1 MLHTWLAFSTFIDSL
16 LASDSRWYMT
26 SADKDW
32 HIGLVWFGFHD
43 WRLEITTLW
52 ADCLEVCFIRFHWF
66 QDLSKKKQNK
76 TIGSIFGQT
85 VNSTYFKCTEVLH
98 MLTYFYTHKTITST
112 KMVNTSVTLESFS
125 SPALFS
131 SVEGKPITP
140 VRSSLSISME
150 SPRRNEGVR
159 LPQTR
164 TGMFAEP
171 SFIIPQTRSSSN
183 VQQQV
188 NG

>member
-1 MLHTWLAFSTFIDSL
+1 MVSFQHIYWLTLSERFTLVHDICRQG
-16 LASDSRWYMT
+16 LAYWF
-26 SADKDW
+26 
-32 HIGLVWFGFHD
+32 GLVWFSWLKTRDNHLMS
-43 WRLEITTLW
+43 W
-52 ADCLEVCFIRFHWF
+52 
-66 QDLSKKKQNK
+66 LSGSLLYSFSLVSGPLKKKQNK

-140 VRSSLSISME
+140 VRSSLSISRE